1 MPNFLELRGLKSQDI
16 VMDAQLI
23 KAVPINDTEKADQK
37 VLAYDEPSD
46 KLAYVPK
53 CPEIVIKA
61 IQHTS
66 ITIPAADLSHQVLI
80 NEVDLDKTFLI
91 WGGYTNTGTALTQ
104 ACTRIDLIDSTHVRA
119 IRHAVGTPAYL
130 NFCVLE
136 CTAGIKSIQ
145 RGTIVVAIEEYHDAA
160 IAEVD
165 TDKTFVSHMGVSH
178 DSTYYFAG
186 HMNIYLYNST
196 TVRAYHLWAAA
207 TVTINFEVV
216 EFI

>member
-23 KAVPINDTEKADQK
+23 KAVPVNDTEKADQK

-53 CPEIVIKA
+53 CPEILIKA

-66 ITIPAADLSHQVLI
+66 ITIPSVDLSAQVLI
-80 NEVDLDKTFLI
+80 NEVDPDNTFLI
-91 WGGYTNTGTALTQ
+91 WGGYTNTGSASTQ
-104 ACTRIDLIDSTHVRA
+104 ALTRIDLIDSTHVRA
-119 IRHAVGTPAYL
+119 IRHAIGLPAYV
-130 NFCVLE
+130 NFCVVE
-136 CTAGIKSIQ
+136 CTAGIKSVQ
-145 RGTIVVAIEEYHDAA
+145 RGTVVVTTEQHHDAA

-165 TDKTFVSHMGVSH
+165 TDKTFVSHMGVST
-178 DSTYYFAG
+178 DSAFYFSG

-196 TVRAYHLWAAA
+196 TVRAYHLWAGG